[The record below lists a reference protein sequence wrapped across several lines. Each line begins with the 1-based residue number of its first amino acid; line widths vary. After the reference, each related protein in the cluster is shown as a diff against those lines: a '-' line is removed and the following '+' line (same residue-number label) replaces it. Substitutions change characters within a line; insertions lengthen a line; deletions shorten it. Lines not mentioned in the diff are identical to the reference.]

1 MVESCKYDQPDS
13 KETISVKIQKSGNLL
28 FLYNVKASMNGKQLY
43 IQHTKI
49 MKFTI
54 FVKCE
59 NTITGK
65 FQSVSKY
72 KNHKIH
78 YFCIS

>member
-1 MVESCKYDQPDS
+1 
-13 KETISVKIQKSGNLL
+13 
-28 FLYNVKASMNGKQLY
+28 MNGKQLY
-43 IQHTKI
+43 IQNTKI

-59 NTITGK
+59 NTMTGK
-65 FQSVSKY
+65 FQSMSKY

-78 YFCIS
+78 YFCLKDQHDLEKTVVAKYKNREYYFFCLL